1 MIRVDKSI
9 DMPLYKQVYESVRRD
24 ILDGVW
30 KPGEK
35 IPSIRNMMSDL
46 DVSRNTVVNACQQLY
61 AEGYIESRHGAGY
74 FVSDISF
81 DVLRRPS
88 ANDTEPKRLEEP
100 HEEPPRQYACD
111 FSYGN
116 LHPATF
122 PMNTWRKLANEVLN
136 DGNAF
141 DMTSYGDYRGD
152 ARLRYEIARYLER
165 SRGVTCSIDQIVLTS
180 GVQQSV
186 ERLLKLFNPSSDG
199 FAMEEPGFQGVRT
212 VALDSGFRLETFPS
226 DAPGDTWLD
235 VLADKDFKIAYVTP
249 ANQMPMGT
257 YQTLDERMR
266 LLELTLK
273 KDAYL
278 LEDDYDSIYRFNMLP
293 IPTLRSLDRWGRVI
307 YMGTFSKVVSP
318 ALRIGYLV
326 LPQELL
332 AHYCARFERYR
343 CTVPWLEQ
351 EVLRLFMQRG
361 YLERHARRIELDVR
375 SRHDALVTE
384 LKRQM
389 PPEVSVIGSESGLH
403 LLAHV
408 RNGMNQEQL
417 VAAAERNGVRVM
429 GTRRYWN
436 DPADAPDDLVMLGYA
451 SARKNEIPE
460 GVRLLRETWFSA

>member
-1 MIRVDKSI
+1 MIRADKESSV
-9 DMPLYKQVYESVRRD
+9 PLYRQVYESVRRD

-35 IPSIRNMMSDL
+35 IPSIRNLMSDL

-61 AEGYIESRHGAGY
+61 AEGYIESRRGAGY

-81 DVLRRPS
+81 DVLRRPGTGTAAPS
-88 ANDTEPKRLEEP
+88 RLEEP
-100 HEEPPRQYACD
+100 REEQPRRFACD

-116 LHPATF
+116 LHPDTF
-122 PMNTWRKLANEVLN
+122 PMNTWRKLANEVLGSCSASN
-136 DGNAF
+136 
-141 DMTSYGDYRGD
+141 MTSYGDYRGD

-180 GVQQSV
+180 GVQQTV
-186 ERLLKLFNPSSDG
+186 ERLLKLFDPSRNG

-212 VALDSGFRLETFPS
+212 VAQDSGFRIETFPS
-226 DAPGDTWLD
+226 DVPGDEWLAA
-235 VLADKDFKIAYVTP
+235 LAGRDFKIAYVTP
-249 ANQMPMGT
+249 SNQMPMGT
-257 YQTLDERMR
+257 YQTLDERMK
-266 LLELTLK
+266 LLELALE

-278 LEDDYDSIYRFNMLP
+278 LEDDYDSIYRFNMMP

-307 YMGTFSKVVSP
+307 YMGTFSKVLSP

-332 AHYCARFERYR
+332 ARYCARFERYR

-351 EVLRLFMQRG
+351 ETLRLFMQRG
-361 YLERHARRIELDVR
+361 YLERHVRRIELDVR
-375 SRHDALVTE
+375 GRHDMLIAE
-384 LKRQM
+384 LERQM
-389 PPEVSVIGSESGLH
+389 PPEMVVSGSESGLH

-417 VAAAERNGVRVM
+417 AAAAELNGVRIM
-429 GTRRYWN
+429 GTRRYWSN
-436 DPADAPDDLVMLGYA
+436 PADAPDDLVMLGYA
-451 SARKNEIPE
+451 SARKDEIPE
-460 GVRLLRETWFSA
+460 GVRLLRKAWFAT